1 MFAQT
6 AGRSE
11 FVVYEKGRRIGTA
24 SSTLTKTAE
33 GWRVQGS
40 VQTTGSTPIAIPNF
54 DFLYDRSWSGRFMTV
69 DMKSPDEVIVHAAVT
84 GTTTR
89 TDIVRAKEARF
100 RSNSVS
106 PNTIFLPDHAYGAYE
121 AVAAR
126 LTAGG
131 TAVDLPIFIAPAGET
146 RAVVENVSTE
156 RIQTTEG
163 AISAQHY
170 VLTELRI
177 RLTRVDLWMSG
188 GRLLRLDFPQAG
200 ISVVRDDLK
209 L

>member
-1 MFAQT
+1 MSILF
-6 AGRSE
+6 
-11 FVVYEKGRRIGTA
+11 
-24 SSTLTKTAE
+24 
-33 GWRVQGS
+33 
-40 VQTTGSTPIAIPNF
+40 
-54 DFLYDRSWSGRFMTV
+54 
-69 DMKSPDEVIVHAAVT
+69 
-84 GTTTR
+84 
-89 TDIVRAKEARF
+89 
-100 RSNSVS
+100 
-106 PNTIFLPDHAYGAYE
+106 E
-121 AVAAR
+121 AVG
-126 LTAGG
+126 LTVLTPWLFMGS
-131 TAVDLPIFIAPAGET
+131 VDLPIFIAPAGET